1 MQGCGIIAGQIC
13 ERFIVMSKR
22 KTQKQNRGQIIYLT
36 LGLIVALSM
45 VVSLIIGSLPEPVT
59 PTPTPFPTSTSFIR
73 PTDTPTPSPSP
84 APMGPV
90 LPTATVTPTITP
102 TLSAVPAAVAPAAG
116 TSTTAA
122 SAFAH
127 DTPAADDSALV
138 FAVCGDSRGNP
149 DQYRKVLQAV
159 MADGSEFLIH
169 TGDLVNEG
177 TEAEWQAFLAP
188 MVGFTL
194 PFYPVPGNH
203 DGLDGKL
210 DGYLKYSGAAAAH
223 YSFDRDLV
231 HIALAD
237 SHGGGV
243 TAGELAWLRD
253 DLSTTKQPVKIV
265 FLHHPPF
272 DPDGTDHIMAFGSEP
287 FMELM
292 VEQGVDY
299 VFAGHIHAF
308 AQAERDG
315 VVYTITGGGGAALY
329 STGHPQVFYHYLRVT
344 VRSEQVTIEA
354 IKV

>member
-1 MQGCGIIAGQIC
+1 
-13 ERFIVMSKR
+13 MSKR
-22 KTQKQNRGQIIYLT
+22 KNQKQNRSQIIYLT

-45 VVSLIIGSLPEPVT
+45 VVSLFIGSLPEPAT
-59 PTPTPFPTSTSFIR
+59 PTPTPWPTWTPFIL
-73 PTDTPTPSPSP
+73 PTDVPTPSPSP
-84 APMGPV
+84 VPLGPV

-102 TLSAVPAAVAPAAG
+102 TLTSIPAAVVPTTH

-122 SAFAH
+122 AVSAH
-127 DTPAADDSALV
+127 DTPAVADSAFV
-138 FAVCGDSRGNP
+138 FAVCGDSRSNP
-149 DQYRKVLQAV
+149 DQYRKLLQAV
-159 MADGSEFLIH
+159 MADGSEFLIN
-169 TGDLVNEG
+169 TGDLVNHG
-177 TEAEWQAFLAP
+177 TEPEWQAFLVP
-188 MVGFTL
+188 MAGFTL

-210 DGYLKYSGAAAAH
+210 DGYLNYSGAPAAH

-231 HIALAD
+231 HLTLAD

-243 TAGELAWLRD
+243 TASEMAWLRH
-253 DLSTTKQPVKIV
+253 DLSATKQPVKMV

-287 FMELM
+287 FMALM
-292 VEQGVDY
+292 AEQGVDY

-315 VVYTITGGGGAALY
+315 VVYTITGGGGAPLY
-329 STGHPQVFYHYLRVT
+329 SVAHPQAFYHYLRVT